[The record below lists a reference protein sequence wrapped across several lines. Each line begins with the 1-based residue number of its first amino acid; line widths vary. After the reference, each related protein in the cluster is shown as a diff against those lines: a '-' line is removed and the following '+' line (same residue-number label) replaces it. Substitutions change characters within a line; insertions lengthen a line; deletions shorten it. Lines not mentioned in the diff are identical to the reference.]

1 VTPVDIERVSFL
13 GREVIADFPEQYKIE
28 ESTLSADDGEPE
40 MLDFW
45 AFLKEK
51 S

>member
-1 VTPVDIERVSFL
+1 VN
-13 GREVIADFPEQYKIE
+13 KIE

-51 S
+51 SQYFENKALPKHI